1 MPTDWICPGTS
12 QYIDIHGELY
22 EYEKV
27 LSFFETVENE
37 FDVLKYCSGANAAG
51 RWIFQ
56 IYSKEFIQELADV
69 INDALATLGDSQPVL
84 EVMGGDGRLSEFL
97 KAEVSSEIICTD
109 SRQGEYDIAYPK
121 WVLQMSALESVER
134 FHPSVVIMS
143 WEPFF
148 SAAGGDIVDSGV
160 PTVWIGDRNH
170 CAVHSEMF
178 SKPHIRMTSE
188 FALGRKDSFSRREFK
203 TDIYLFNWPSITNG
217 WGV

>member
-1 MPTDWICPGTS
+1 MPTDWMCTSTS
-12 QYIDIHGELY
+12 QYIDIHGELHD
-22 EYEKV
+22 YEKV
-27 LSFFETVENE
+27 LSFFETIEDE

-56 IYSKEFIQELADV
+56 VYSREFIRELADIV
-69 INDALATLGDSQPVL
+69 NEALRTLGNSKPVL

-97 KAEVSSEIICTD
+97 KTQVSSEIICTD

-121 WVLQMSALESVER
+121 WVLKMNALESVEE
-134 FHPSVVIMS
+134 FGPSVVIMS

-148 SAAGGDIVDSGV
+148 STVGGEIVDSCV

-178 SKPHIRMTSE
+178 DKPHIKMNSE
-188 FALGRKDSFSRREFK
+188 FALGRKDSFGSREFN
-203 TDIYLFNWPSITNG
+203 TDIYLFNWPSAIDG
-217 WGV
+217 

>member
-1 MPTDWICPGTS
+1 MCTATS

-27 LSFFETVENE
+27 LSFFETVEDE

-56 IYSKEFIQELADV
+56 VYSTEFIRELADV
-69 INDALATLGDSQPVL
+69 INEALATLGDSRPVL
-84 EVMGGDGRLSEFL
+84 EVMGGDGRLSELL
-97 KAEVSSEIICTD
+97 KAHVSSEIICTD

-121 WVLQMSALESVER
+121 WVLQMSALESVEG
-134 FHPSVVIMS
+134 FDPSVVVMS

-148 SAAGGDIVDSGV
+148 STVGGDIVDSGV
-160 PTVWIGDRNH
+160 PTLWIGDRDH

-178 SKPHIRMTSE
+178 NRPHIKMNSE

-203 TDIYLFNWPSITNG
+203 TDIYLFNWPDMTDG
-217 WGV
+217 RGA